1 MRHGN
6 AWLRQQK
13 ISAFAK
19 TVAEK
24 VKSIHKGI
32 SGILTLQGEDL
43 DILRQSN
50 GAILMIPWGRKNGNV
65 IEKTLS
71 FLGKQD
77 CKVAGVI
84 VYDADDKFL
93 KKYYSIKTKN

>member
-1 MRHGN
+1 M
-6 AWLRQQK
+6 
-13 ISAFAK
+13 
-19 TVAEK
+19 
-24 VKSIHKGI
+24 KSIHKGI
-32 SGILTLQGEDL
+32 SGTLTLQGEDL
-43 DILRQSN
+43 EKLRQSD